1 MKKIYNYENCRVT
14 IHIPEDTEFQERLRK
29 ASENFMRKVMNEE
42 KKNGNSNTRRDFRK
56 E

>member
-1 MKKIYNYENCRVT
+1 M
-14 IHIPEDTEFQERLRK
+14 HIPEDAEFRERLRK

-56 E
+56 K